1 MDVVECFD
9 KAVKGML
16 LHYNFL
22 TGVFVKKE
30 KLLFKQT
37 VKFHHVDHLRSQCR
51 LQNPAMVSCHANE
64 DQQGSI
70 RTMAHGAALM
80 PVRGRIKRML
90 EKYAKGKR
98 LVALKRNKK

>member
-1 MDVVECFD
+1 M
-9 KAVKGML
+9 
-16 LHYNFL
+16 
-22 TGVFVKKE
+22 
-30 KLLFKQT
+30 
-37 VKFHHVDHLRSQCR
+37 KFHHVDHLRSQCR
-51 LQNPAMVSCHANE
+51 LQNPVMVSCHANE